1 MTLNVTIELFVLLYL
16 GRAALPQKF
25 STCSPCFCGWAH
37 AELGELA
44 SQMLGKGVCGGA
56 LWKAL
61 MVTVH
66 LQRDHSHLVGSPAPL
81 LPSCLLCSINICLA
95 GLLPS
100 GWQLC
105 QLSQQTHPGLAHPCS
120 HLRVLCS
127 SCQLGRGSLEPGML
141 LNTTEDLFA
150 PSPLPLPR

>member
-81 LPSCLLCSINICLA
+81 LPSCLLCSIDICLA
-95 GLLPS
+95 GLFPRGGS
-100 GWQLC
+100 CVSSHSKPTPGWHIPAAT
-105 QLSQQTHPGLAHPCS
+105 S
-120 HLRVLCS
+120 VS
-127 SCQLGRGSLEPGML
+127 SAPAASLGEAAWSLGCC
-141 LNTTEDLFA
+141 
-150 PSPLPLPR
+150 